1 MTSTKAHGS
10 LVSSRIAPTSW
21 RVMLAWLL
29 LMMLTGCV
37 ATPVVRE
44 HAVPLTPAE
53 REATWL
59 GQWAHWSGLPHP
71 GKSGFALLSNG
82 QDAFT
87 LRMLLV
93 EQADRRL
100 DIQTYLMGDGL
111 TTRLLLHRLLAAA
124 ERGVEVRLLIDDIGA
139 VGQGRTLAALD
150 SHPNIQVRVYNALS
164 VGRGSMAG
172 RVLASV
178 PQAAR
183 QHRRMHNKLW
193 IADGALAIAGGRNLG
208 DEYYSANEPRNF
220 TDLDL
225 LALGPVVDQLSESF
239 HLYWNHGLAQP
250 IGRFHAVDTA
260 AGRELQAL
268 LEAWVALADDTPY
281 LAALRRRY
289 ADLEQGPLVGQLHW
303 GEGVALWDPPGK
315 PAWRGRPAFERTMAG
330 ALYTV
335 LDEPRE
341 RLMLISAYF
350 VPGEHGSRWLAEL
363 AESDVNVM
371 VFTNSLEA
379 TDVPVVHGAYQG
391 YRNELLDSGVA
402 LYELRA
408 EGEPDDEIGFGVGA
422 SASALHIKAL
432 GIDGERV
439 FVGSPNA
446 DPRSVWWNTEVGV
459 LATSPGLA
467 AELDALAEV
476 GRSPTL
482 SYRVEQDTAGKLNWL
497 TILEGEPQRL
507 EREPGGFWRRLGA
520 RLGRIGWLE
529 PLL

>member
-1 MTSTKAHGS
+1 
-10 LVSSRIAPTSW
+10 
-21 RVMLAWLL
+21 MLLA
-29 LMMLTGCV
+29 GC
-37 ATPVVRE
+37 AGTPVVRE

-59 GQWAHWSGLPHP
+59 GQWAQLSGLPHP
-71 GKSGFALLSNG
+71 DKSGFALFSNG
-82 QDAFT
+82 QDAFS
-87 LRMLLV
+87 LRMLLTA
-93 EQADRRL
+93 QSDRRL

-124 ERGVEVRLLIDDIGA
+124 ERGVEVRLLIDDMGA
-139 VGQGRTLAALD
+139 VGQDRTLAALD

-164 VGRGSMAG
+164 VGRGSMAT
-172 RVLASV
+172 RVLASA
-178 PQAAR
+178 PQMAR

-193 IADGALAIAGGRNLG
+193 IADGALAIVGGRNLG

-225 LALGPVVDQLSESF
+225 LTLGPVVDSLSESF
-239 HLYWNHGLAQP
+239 YLYWNHGLAQP
-250 IGRFHAVDTA
+250 IGRFYTA
-260 AGRELQAL
+260 DPEAWREQQAL
-268 LEAWVALADDTPY
+268 LKTWIGTLGDSPY
-281 LAALRRRY
+281 LTALRERY
-289 ADLEQGPLVGQLHW
+289 ADTDRGALFDQLHW

-315 PAWRGRPAFERTMAG
+315 LAWPGRPPFTRTMAG
-330 ALYTV
+330 V
-335 LDEPRE
+335 LHAILGEPRE

-350 VPGEHGSRWLAEL
+350 VPGEHGSSWLTEL
-363 AESDVNVM
+363 AESDVEVT
-371 VFTNSLEA
+371 VFTNALEA
-379 TDVPVVHGAYQG
+379 TDVPVVHGAYQE
-391 YRNELLDSGVA
+391 YRNELLESGVA

-408 EGEPDDEIGFGVGA
+408 EGESDDELGFSVGA

-432 GIDGERV
+432 GIDDERV

-467 AELDALAEV
+467 AELGTLAEV

-482 SYRVEQDTAGKLNWL
+482 SYRVEQDTAGNLSWL